1 MPKQL
6 ASPEPEPEPEE
17 RSGAAD
23 APNSTGSTSDAG
35 THKTGNTSHS
45 RVLENVVSKS

>member
-23 APNSTGSTSDAG
+23 APNSTGSTSDAEVPTKLG
-35 THKTGNTSHS
+35 TLHTPGS
-45 RVLENVVSKS
+45 